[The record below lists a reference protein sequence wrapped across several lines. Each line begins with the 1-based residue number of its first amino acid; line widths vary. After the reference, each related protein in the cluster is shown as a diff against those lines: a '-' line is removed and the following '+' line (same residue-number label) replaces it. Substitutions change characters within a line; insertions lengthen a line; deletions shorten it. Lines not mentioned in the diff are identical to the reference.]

1 VERTREAERAE
12 AASGGARLRVDLP
25 LTGMTCAAC
34 ALRIERKLSKSPG
47 VESAAVNFATSRAT
61 VEYDP
66 ERTDLGELAA
76 AVRDVGYGTA
86 GASTAEFVV
95 DDSARVSGTPSVL
108 ENFLKKTPG
117 VVDASFNLASVRVR
131 VDYFETA
138 TDARA
143 LRERIEELGYRVT
156 DVTAEDARAG
166 LGREEE
172 ARRAEAQDLKRRL
185 RVAVALSLPVLVIAM
200 SHGSIPLLDVPWI
213 NWAQLALT
221 APVVF
226 YCGAPFYR
234 GAWAALRHGA
244 ADMNTLIATGTGAA
258 FIYSLVA
265 TVAPQLV
272 MTDAASSMSAPGAI
286 GMAGMA
292 GGGAPMTPVYFEAA
306 SVIIALILTGR
317 LLEAR
322 AKNRT
327 ADAVRKLLGLSPHT
341 ARVVR
346 DDGRHEDMLVEEL
359 TPGDLILVRPGEK
372 VPTDGVVTEGRSSV
386 DEAMLTGESAPAEK
400 GPGDE
405 VVGATVNRTGSFTFR
420 ATRVGRDTVLQQIV
434 RMVEEAQGRRAP
446 IARLADTVSGY
457 FTPAVICVALIT
469 FVAWFVAAPEG
480 ARLSSA
486 LVHAVSVL
494 IIACPCALG
503 LATPTAVMVGTGR
516 GAEVGVL
523 IRGGEALETVH
534 KVQTVVLDKTGT
546 ITEGRPGV
554 TDVLASEGF
563 DEDELLRLAA
573 SVERASEHPLGEA
586 FVRRA
591 EERGLPLSRVENFNA
606 VAGHGVEAE
615 AEGRRVAV
623 GNLKLMTERGVSV
636 DGLGERAA
644 SLASAAKTPVY
655 VALDGRVAGLLAVA
669 DRVKEESVEAIA
681 ALKSL
686 GLEVVMLT
694 GDDRRTAEAVAR
706 EVGVEHVLA
715 EVLPEGKADAVKRL
729 QAGGKVV
736 AMVGDGINDAPALA
750 QADVGIAMGTG
761 TDIAVEAA
769 DVTLVRG
776 SLRGVVTAFA
786 LSRRTMRVIKQNLF
800 WAFAYN
806 ALGIP
811 LAAGLFYPLT
821 GWTLTPVFASAAMAL
836 SSVSVVTNSLRLRR
850 FKS

>member
-1 VERTREAERAE
+1 MEKTHEAERPAPKI
-12 AASGGARLRVDLP
+12 GVLRVDLP

-34 ALRIERKLSKSPG
+34 ARRIERRLSKSEG
-47 VESAAVNFATSRAT
+47 VGSAAVNFATSRAT

-66 ERTDLGELAA
+66 ELTSLRELSA
-76 AVRDVGYGTA
+76 AVRDIGYG
-86 GASTAEFVV
+86 
-95 DDSARVSGTPSVL
+95 VL
-108 ENFLKKTPG
+108 
-117 VVDASFNLASVRVR
+117 
-131 VDYFETA
+131 
-138 TDARA
+138 
-143 LRERIEELGYRVT
+143 
-156 DVTAEDARAG
+156 DVTADDARSV

-172 ARRAEAQDLKRRL
+172 ARRAEARDLKRRL
-185 RVAVALSLPVLVIAM
+185 VVAVALSLPVLVISM
-200 SHGSIPLLDVPWI
+200 SHGRIPLFDVSWI
-213 NWAQLALT
+213 NWLQLALT

-234 GAWAALRHGA
+234 GAWTALRHGA

-258 FIYSLVA
+258 FLYSLVA
-265 TVAPQLV
+265 TIAPQLV
-272 MTDAASSMSAPGAI
+272 TSNTASGVSMPTSAGAMS
-286 GMAGMA
+286 MAGE
-292 GGGAPMTPVYFEAA
+292 GARMTPVYFEAA
-306 SVIIALILTGR
+306 SVIIALILLGR

-322 AKNRT
+322 ARAGT
-327 ADAVRKLLGLSPHT
+327 ADAVRKLLGLSPRT

-346 DDGRHEDMLVEEL
+346 EDGRHEEMLVEEL
-359 TPGDLILVRPGEK
+359 MPGDLILVRPGEK

-386 DEAMLTGESAPAEK
+386 DEAMLTGESLPVEK

-405 VVGATVNRTGSFTFR
+405 VVGATFNRTGSFTFR

-457 FTPAVICVALIT
+457 FTPAVMCIAVVT
-469 FVAWFVAAPEG
+469 FVAWFIAAPEG
-480 ARLSSA
+480 ARLSAA
-486 LVHAVSVL
+486 LIHAVSVL

-523 IRGGEALETVH
+523 IRGGEALEIVQ

-554 TDVLASEGF
+554 TDVLASDGF
-563 DEDELLRLAA
+563 DADELLRLAA

-591 EERGLPLSRVENFNA
+591 EERGLPLARVENFEA
-606 VAGHGVEAE
+606 LAGQGIEAE
-615 AEGRRVAV
+615 AEGRRVTV
-623 GNLKLMTERGVSV
+623 GNLKLMNARGVSV

-644 SLASAAKTPVY
+644 TLAAEAKTPVY
-655 VALDGRVAGLLAVA
+655 VALDGRVAGLVAVA
-669 DRVKEESVEAIA
+669 DRVKAESSEAIA
-681 ALKSL
+681 ALKGL

-706 EVGVEHVLA
+706 EVGVERVLA
-715 EVLPEGKADAVKRL
+715 EVLPEGKADAVKEL
-729 QAGGKVV
+729 QAEGKTV

-761 TDIAVEAA
+761 TDVAIEAA

-811 LAAGLFYPLT
+811 LAAGLFYPFT

-850 FKS
+850 FKA

>member
-1 VERTREAERAE
+1 V
-12 AASGGARLRVDLP
+12 
-25 LTGMTCAAC
+25 
-34 ALRIERKLSKSPG
+34 K
-47 VESAAVNFATSRAT
+47 
-61 VEYDP
+61 
-66 ERTDLGELAA
+66 
-76 AVRDVGYGTA
+76 
-86 GASTAEFVV
+86 
-95 DDSARVSGTPSVL
+95 
-108 ENFLKKTPG
+108 
-117 VVDASFNLASVRVR
+117 
-131 VDYFETA
+131 
-138 TDARA
+138 
-143 LRERIEELGYRVT
+143 
-156 DVTAEDARAG
+156 
-166 LGREEE
+166 
-172 ARRAEAQDLKRRL
+172 
-185 RVAVALSLPVLVIAM
+185 
-200 SHGSIPLLDVPWI
+200 
-213 NWAQLALT
+213 
-221 APVVF
+221 
-226 YCGAPFYR
+226 
-234 GAWAALRHGA
+234 
-244 ADMNTLIATGTGAA
+244 
-258 FIYSLVA
+258 
-265 TVAPQLV
+265 
-272 MTDAASSMSAPGAI
+272 
-286 GMAGMA
+286 
-292 GGGAPMTPVYFEAA
+292 
-306 SVIIALILTGR
+306 
-317 LLEAR
+317 
-322 AKNRT
+322 
-327 ADAVRKLLGLSPHT
+327 KLLGLSPRT
-341 ARVVR
+341 ARVV
-346 DDGRHEDMLVEEL
+346 HEEGHYEEMLVEEL
-359 TPGDLILVRPGEK
+359 MPGDLVLVRPGEK
-372 VPTDGVVTEGRSSV
+372 IPTDGVVTEGRSSV
-386 DEAMLTGESAPAEK
+386 DESMLTGESLPVEK
-400 GPGDE
+400 RPGAE
-405 VVGATVNRTGSFTFR
+405 VVGATVNCTGSFTFR

-457 FTPAVICVALIT
+457 FTPAVIVIALIT

-480 ARLSSA
+480 ARLSAA

-586 FVRRA
+586 LVRRA
-591 EERGLPLSRVENFNA
+591 EERGLHLSRVENFNA
-606 VAGHGVEAE
+606 VAGQGVEAE
-615 AEGRRVAV
+615 WEGRRVTV
-623 GNLKLMTERGVSV
+623 GNLKLMTERGLSV

-655 VALDGRVAGLLAVA
+655 VALDGRVAGLFAVA
-669 DRVKEESVEAIA
+669 DGVKSESLEAIA

-706 EVGVEHVLA
+706 EVGVERVLA
-715 EVLPEGKADAVKRL
+715 EVMPEGKADAVKRL
-729 QAGGKVV
+729 QDEGKTV

-761 TDIAVEAA
+761 TDVAIEAA
-769 DVTLVRG
+769 DVTLVGG

-811 LAAGLFYPLT
+811 LAAGLFYPWL

-850 FKS
+850 FKP